1 MAVSLVRAWLEGD
14 WRMLT
19 PRMLAWTQAISWWL
33 AFSVV
38 MTGTLTGVR
47 DLVLSAF
54 ADSLIRASGSPKRQT
69 RWKLKKRGVLV
80 IANLQLSPLLLD
92 DLDLPVLAHSA
103 KVETLELSLPL
114 LAFLL
119 ARNIS
124 LQIRGFHVELTSRK
138 LPSERDCR
146 GLDAQVEA
154 EKRARQR
161 QRLID
166 IDRLLWDDNSPPPS
180 FMQKF
185 QDFLIFTVA
194 SRAAQCVQVSISQV
208 TIRFRP
214 SSLSSLPEHLHR
226 TLALRLDSLSLSNG
240 HPASSDLLLP
250 RAKVVDVRGCKLEL
264 VNESSRPSAPSS
276 GVQAGN
282 DSAPT
287 GKTDSSSRLHR
298 QAPHRPA
305 VTVVKRWSFSV
316 TVEAGWGLWHQGSKN
331 SGVVVSASLDMG
343 ALIMSANELVV
354 QYLSGLAVDL
364 AEFTDYAKYRQTR
377 PRASVL
383 EDPRAWWRH
392 AIGSVARDLRAAA
405 MDVELTGLS
414 QSLQATLR
422 LQYEKQY
429 SDFVAGRC
437 WSVASAQTRLQQLE
451 QQLGTLNCAFVRFRV
466 ALAAESEGLTH
477 SEPAW
482 DQHMTNVRNKLQ
494 DLKYLLSGGSIPE
507 PQAHKPVIEVSSR
520 FTCPKL
526 CVLLTSASDLDWGAE
541 VSLHEVALRFTETGS
556 LHAEVSCRELLVR
569 NFYVPES
576 ELVGNI
582 VHSVS
587 FSQTSAFPSSSASS
601 PSIGPRASSPSPPVP
616 GSSQPSPLHPSL
628 SGPAVPAAAAGAAAS
643 CSLSSGS
650 TPFLAVCFVQRYGSR
665 PRPCQLPTCLV
676 GRWHLTCPS
685 ELKKPSSG
693 RFFQFLRAVRSD
705 KYIKASQQSPKAAL
719 TPGEMQQ
726 QQHVRDPVEGV
737 EQRKQPTHPST
748 EGSRGSKGE
757 YGETKWNGER
767 ELGVL
772 ELGWGEDE
780 LQRLHTR
787 VEAHMSPLR
796 VFLDRRWL
804 FQLMQLL
811 SSSPSTQSQPTAA
824 SQGRALSHLASQ
836 AGKGVSSRAQAG
848 AGGGKGLGGEG
859 ARERGGEMAMGDA
872 AGGSGDSEWMPD
884 ITKQQHYL
892 YRRRGDSGSVDSW
905 SNGAATSA
913 AKRPPGTPGG
923 GAGQN
928 CGGFSDGGAAS
939 LNPTLFADLQE
950 YVREFGQHVAR
961 KRVQHVR
968 ENLPEIAAR
977 VGSILFIIPCRDIAV
992 MPRPSSSASAGPQR
1006 SSVPSAGGDGDFQAF
1021 FGMGMDHQAPPSQPQ
1036 QHQHQHHRQQQRPQT
1051 QQQNNAQAWQN
1062 QGTGAQRAR
1071 PAPLTPP
1078 LLVISLSEIVLDT
1091 RPTESSILQ
1100 KQDVTSESAASSSDQ
1115 SPAAKWRKVVAS
1127 MASHR
1132 GWMQRQHVGPLPPN
1146 SLEQV
1151 QVELTLEAYLTR
1163 ASLSNVADLR
1173 ERVDFLKS
1181 VSVSASVCRC
1191 TEPIRETATTLLSVE
1206 LVTSVF
1212 IVQLSPLIAKEV
1224 SRLVHTLNETFAST
1238 GDLSST
1244 SKEPPPPPPVTPGAH
1259 QLGWRFS
1266 LKTPFFLPLLSR
1278 LHPPPLTHITST
1290 CLQGGGFLVEA
1301 CQEMVPH
1308 SKADCPYGVCR
1319 CRQWVPSSDTA
1330 VVLVSTAEDLRGC
1343 PPSTSKS
1350 VPPTAAVAAAAAA
1363 AAASSSAGGSASAVE
1378 GQRHEPVVV
1387 VFRVRLDKI
1396 RVEAEQH
1403 NDKIAMVRELFPPG
1417 KAMMARVFYRWR
1429 LQTVVARGCSDEAIF
1444 AAYESLQRAKA
1455 QVAVQLQEAGTLHQ
1469 VAVKV
1474 ALLPFSCDTNN
1485 LSAVLTFLTHLQA
1498 AISRTTSAPRGPSNS
1513 RARQMLTFGS
1523 SEVERDSW
1531 GEPTP
1536 TALPS
1541 SRPTSSSGRSRV
1553 SFRDAAEDSVESED
1567 ETEEAQGGER
1577 WSGKQVGDGM
1587 ADGSEFGPRVRRT
1600 GGGKRLSIGELPVD
1614 GSEAGTDVDEDNERQ
1629 GNRVSL
1635 DDSPLDILGPCSEWH
1650 PNGAPWEG
1658 MSERRTRGRS
1668 RDGGEKDGRGEG
1680 CRVYS
1685 TSGWRERRRGWQG
1698 SSGEGEAA
1706 GSDATSEVWKLQAEL
1721 GCGMVI
1727 MSIGGVSF
1735 GSVIMQRV
1743 KVDLT
1748 SQPDA
1753 VDVDLTVGDLDV
1765 VDMLANSKHYA
1776 HIFEPNGDLP
1786 SLNLVVRQNMVQ
1798 RGPNLP
1804 AKPQVCVFVESQQ
1817 TRMTA
1822 IFRFFNDFALFVER
1836 MAPIFSTPQASGPSK
1851 KDGVSAK
1858 GQDGKREGFKQGKG
1872 EGKTAGDSE
1881 GGDAPP
1887 LVFLHISDLSLCL
1900 PVSSWSE
1907 ESLDVRV
1914 ETINLIV
1921 PTPASQRLSQHT
1933 LLRLATGIRPR
1944 DPSFWKPLV
1953 DALDRSPPA
1962 SPDSIGIQL
1971 SRFGAYWSP
1980 SKTITP
1986 KVERNIVSEGG
1997 VFISV
2002 QSNPSRVHV
2011 HWPQVE
2017 IRLGPTQ
2024 YNAIM
2029 TLIFQNLAE
2038 GCSFT
2043 DDQVYNPQVG
2053 RPMGG
2058 EAAPPDPCI
2067 SLAGLTPDL
2076 EIQLDFGRAVIHADM
2091 EHPATLVENGF
2102 GDPLLSLRA
2111 HRLTIVYSNYTDFSQ
2126 VTVKAFRLLLVDDRF
2141 LKFSQSELAL
2151 VETNSSRAKPSPTAP
2166 SASTRLSTPPNHP
2179 RPYTTSLG
2187 GESGQGL
2194 GCDLD
2199 RSFLVNV
2206 VMKQEGTTGV
2216 QVVFER
2222 TSIVWPFYTDLSLV
2236 WEFLEV
2242 VAGYFQKPGCALG
2255 PASLQ
2260 PDSWLM
2266 VNILLHDFDLL
2277 LPVPEESLINVC
2289 PPPSSSHPSS
2299 PPANPLLATPSP
2311 ITADPPAFHSA
2322 PSRMPPPSSPSDRF
2336 YDASEALPANRRSGS
2351 VVAGAG
2357 GGAASSGFGRSGSS
2371 DSGKFESARNTFEEP
2386 VWVPELQVW
2395 SDDVDLFL
2403 SELKAHGLKIRGQ
2416 TLRVGHFAG
2425 GDRESKLLVDFIRV
2439 SSVFVHQSQYFA
2451 PHDVLGE
2458 FTAQLLFSQHSPKCV
2473 SRQASLLS
2481 LHITPDLHPSLS
2493 STAPSPSAASAA
2505 FPASVT
2511 GGQSSSSAFK
2521 SGRLPVFFV
2530 FSHLVVLS
2538 SFLRTLS
2545 IRLKRSEGNLLHQNL
2560 DLYGDPLPPAF
2571 VPSKLAVNLQIHE
2584 LFVALIDD
2592 RMGNPTSVL
2601 ELVAKGIIFSA
2612 TSQIL
2617 TDGGPELLSCRL
2629 SLTLLSNF
2637 LNSGFEVLPFQ
2648 LPLLFCSLVFFALSV
2663 LLLPFSAAHAPAHSP
2678 FVPLPPPQIMEP
2690 MTESWKLGADVKST
2704 GNHVTIAVQSH
2715 QLLNVMFTPMQ
2726 LRSLGDAL
2734 NFYSLLS
2741 NSLSVL
2747 PGGSLH
2753 GGSDRD
2759 ETLEASLQEVAVGMV
2774 SYRIVNL
2781 SGHTLYYWTEKDEE
2795 KSKTYSVEEGEEQ
2808 VLEVQPVQ
2816 KVVTL
2821 RDTRKI
2827 LARTICVK
2835 LKGDWLPMN
2844 DIVMDKNPPPRA
2856 PPCTQVG
2863 KYVMDLRL
2871 PGSTVVLPVVFD
2883 VTLKSRTK
2891 IITVHSTMHLRNNID
2906 VPLVFFAL
2914 LPSPKETG
2922 VETAKSSSQVKKFS
2936 LGGSLCAVAGFARAE
2951 KDVVAL
2957 DPEHLLEQQGLLEF
2971 PILNQGTRSPL
2982 VGRGSSGGG
2991 SSSNRL
2997 LSRFGSM
3004 TRRHSDGGGS
3014 LRLSELGSVRRG
3026 SMANGGEDEFDRGSD
3041 VGTSEEDFDSAS
3053 DVRRPFYCCLQ
3064 VISDPLAHSAS
3075 NGLYEEFTLS
3085 FVPPVAIQN
3094 GLPYDLEAFVWD
3106 VEWGTRHIVYVPSGE
3121 SRDLYHVSLDHTLQ
3135 MHIALFVPG
3144 GEYRTRRRYPI
3155 HFPPNP
3161 LLQKQFGSRAFAYDV
3176 RTLSLAVKCRLFPQ
3190 HSPAASPITLSID
3203 NRHNWQ
3209 SRNRSIA
3216 LLAHYWVINLTK
3228 FRLKL
3233 STGSSKNPLDCP
3245 RYQEGQPALLNVR
3258 RGAITAI
3265 SLDGYH
3271 WSKSISIDSVGI
3283 KGSVAVAGPASTML
3297 PQNHQHHSQWHH
3309 EDSSPHAEL
3318 LRQQTA
3324 EEWENV
3330 VQLDAPAG
3338 APSRHTTSSMSPFPA
3353 LRRFEFGVEV
3363 RLAPSLCEGTKLVII
3378 SPRFMVSN
3386 QTGQPM
3392 QIAQIGTTTA
3402 RVLADKMRQPFHW
3415 DDEKLGTYLVARLL
3429 SSDDEEEDD
3438 LADGDEEEE
3447 EGEEG
3452 KEGEEGEK
3460 GEEEDEHS
3468 SSSDEEHSE
3477 GEEEDGIGEGARES
3491 HVAGEVSG
3499 MQRLRRDSEDSHV
3512 SCESTK
3518 GREQVQAGVGSIGSG
3533 GDADGVESSCDK
3545 VMGLPKGKENAASGR
3560 LQGSGSDRQQQQAHS
3575 GAIGSSRQQ
3584 VESSSSQKGD
3594 GSHEKREDGSKGG
3607 SKGGTGSRKKSAGK
3621 GRGSKGREM
3630 EVDWEWSGAF
3640 DIDKP
3645 GESAVRI
3652 RHRRKKGKYAILS
3665 IDVSLNG
3672 ASALVTFDVCSSK
3685 HKPPPYRIENHSAF
3699 MSIKYGQLTTPTRQR
3714 LPPNRSTNY
3723 AWDQPRMAQL
3733 LQVEIE
3739 GFGVT
3744 REYDLDGIRELPTI
3758 ILSEDDFTGNASL
3771 RDRMFVMVGTQA
3783 RAVAALYVNVYAD
3796 GATRVLSF
3804 SDTKHT
3810 SKVSEEDERTTLQ
3823 EKLQVTSERIDFAR
3837 KVLQRTRALA
3847 GDSPLDA
3854 SEAKPSYLESPE
3866 YSAAMASFTPN
3877 QHRSTPSVSSA
3888 SSSGRSVMPLGRSS
3902 SATPAAAST
3911 STNPPRSIVTAAG
3924 AGSSKEQVFSS
3935 ADSEG
3940 SSPRTPPETLR
3951 VFTGSSHDPSHA
3963 SEAVGDPDPVTTPS
3977 RSPLQRSFALSST
3990 AAAATAKE
3998 ARASGLANCR
4008 TVSDSFDASV
4018 EHVKSQPGKAGLR
4031 RSRSQ
4036 EAAVLQVTKAGAGGS
4051 ASSGADSGGAAKL
4064 KGQEALDY
4072 LYLPASAAAVPDY
4085 PMRLVEAT
4093 AYGVQ
4098 AGAQVVKAGMEVVE
4112 GVGEVAEE
4120 RLKGNVGPRFG
4131 AVKSS
4136 ATEVLV
4142 GKIVGGARH
4151 VELAAAE
4158 AKGML
4163 KSAAK
4168 VLSKEKTDGP
4178 AAAEAEEGRV
4188 KQRLAFMS
4196 LGKGKEQAHLPE
4208 SKQDENDGEDMKGVY
4223 GGGGEDRRPERLVQ
4237 WASGEENHKGLE
4249 TDEVTEKAGSLS
4261 RVREES
4267 EEEMNEGGDE
4277 GVDQGSCSDAGRG
4290 RSAVMDADVTDSDA
4304 GRGGGDEARRA
4315 EKEESLRIVYAGV
4328 EGQASGAQR
4337 EEGQGADAAEEQ
4349 GQGEEAGC
4357 RSGETEGVGGG
4368 GGEGGGG
4375 GRSERVEAPVPA
4387 SLLGS
4392 SLAAARFV
4400 LGLKRGRA
4408 RRTAGASVGER
4419 RSEVTQTGAAAR
4431 AAPGSTAGA
4440 ATDSSRSTGSRLK
4453 SSSSFKVSLRAAAA
4467 RIIKPAAP
4475 KPNRPKFSE
4484 VVAGAVAGSA
4494 AMVVGAPVPET
4505 SDAPVPVSTA
4515 APGDPM
4521 LIATV
4526 AATKTEP
4533 TVHLDSLSSF
4543 PPLNHNRIEATRPP
4557 AASIADPNT
4566 RSAAAASLSPSS
4578 RSLGE
4583 SSIGGKSSDKLSA
4596 NIASDAVKVSTVA
4609 AAAAAAAAPGDSVL
4623 LETAV
4628 PKSEPAIHLDSLSSF
4643 PPLNRDRDR
4652 ATPLSTP
4659 TADPNARSAAAA
4671 AASLSPSSR
4680 SLGESSSGGKNNDRL
4695 SANHSS
4701 SELQLPVSVPP
4712 SESAELEHHRS
4723 RSTEV
4728 APAVADLA
4736 TGEAAGEAA
4745 ASETPGTPA
4754 VHIADD
4760 DPPSNNFQ
4768 PSPELGA
4775 RPTRGRVTWKGVV
4788 GQVGVGATAAVVN
4801 TGKRV
4806 TGAASVLHSAAA
4818 AFLDGT
4824 SEKVQEKFHEAQ
4836 EAFEEAEERVEER
4849 LADEGFKAQVGAMKT
4864 VRSMESFFGRQAD
4877 KLMEATRVPDMV
4889 KSATA
4894 AELRA
4899 HWPHDSFR
4907 LPSSRSEGGEM
4918 DREGE
4923 GNELMPVPT
4932 FEELQS
4938 MAGAV
4943 AAAELEFIGRNRQTG
4958 LVKSASV
4965 AAGQMAAVA
4974 RRGQDVVVKAGTMVK
4989 GAVGSALAA
4998 GSEVAVAE
5006 GKALKAGAVV
5016 ALNVM
5021 GGRLGEIKEH
5031 ADQELQVSLADW
5043 RRRMQE
5049 AGIGVEEEED
5059 ISELRQERIHLGN
5072 EEYDA
5077 GAIVGGDV
5085 TIHVIKAMDLGLRPE
5100 KTHPYTVVQ
5109 VEGRRLRS
5117 SVCKGTVC
5125 PQWDELLVFKG
5136 VSTTSSMAVSIFS
5149 SETIGSHKF
5158 LGQVVLPLV
5167 DGRALNREPGWH
5179 KLSRRT
5185 AHETVTGRVFLSTSW
5200 DATELELMAL
5210 QLRAKEAELD
5220 ALEERLAQERE
5231 ARPREA
5237 VMAAETLANPHP
5249 LQPHM
5254 PSSGLRT
5261 PTGGPMLRRM
5271 FTLRGPGVMGAAASS
5286 VSPAVVQQLAAKGQ
5300 LKVKV
5305 VEARHLAVPAEW
5317 LRSVHRMRAFAA
5329 LSVVSPSGTST
5340 LPVKTRVI
5348 NGTFF
5353 PKWNETFSI
5362 NDVALTSSLRVQVFD
5377 KPKLGSPNLLGEA
5390 TVDVTT
5396 FKDGLP
5402 QYMLRTLKRSAG
5414 KEGEQEAV
5422 GGSIRLRVHW
5432 MVDHGKKAEEKTGVN
5447 FMVNLHGMTVS
5458 VVDRLPREIMLV
5470 LLEDICCSWEE
5481 SVKEVAGK
5489 VEVGKLQVDN
5499 QLLTARN
5506 PVVLSRTQAFPAEA
5520 LFMEQ
5525 GKELANQA
5533 SLASM
5538 LSTDPKEKEKAFVSV
5553 EFTRL
5558 LQHPSIVYYRRF
5570 LFQLQEFDLVLEEDF
5585 VDTAVAYLQQ
5595 LPMEDLWQDKEKRG
5609 GEEEEK
5615 KQGDEDLV
5623 EDMTGAPIT
5632 KTYLARDATMVSPM
5646 SRRNLV
5652 KSEPL
5657 EPLVNSSSWVAGN
5670 QGLRWY
5676 FERFQ
5681 VQSMRINVTLVM
5693 NPIKSDAPPPSG
5705 SSSEWHLRTTASTA
5719 GFPLISLTRAPLRL
5733 NSLVLDNAFQN
5744 QSTLQTYVLRHYG
5757 VQLLQGL
5764 HKILGSVELLGAPLS
5779 LVDNLATGVMD
5790 FFVEPASATTPEEF
5804 LSGAMKGTVSLMKHS
5819 SYGVLHSIS
5828 SLAGGIG
5835 TGFAKLTFDDSFIQR
5850 FSQRPEGTSQQVLR
5864 GAQDLGL
5871 GFVGAVTGLVLQ
5883 PLEGARREGAVGA
5896 VKGVGKG
5903 VVGLVTKPLSGLL
5916 GFASTLTESAGTG
5929 IRAIGGDVSRRTVPR
5944 IRLPSTFGRNDAIA
5958 LEPEDSVELK
5968 LVLAILDFGR
5978 YRDEHLLDHLQTSG
5992 RKAVLFTIARLIF
6005 YDCQRN
6011 VFYWQIPLKDIT
6023 SVMGMEGRLE
6033 SIILYDADVVIAG
6046 KKLPL
6051 RIPAR
6056 KVIKTTTRELHM
6068 ALLVKLN
6075 RHLARICA
6083 ELPSSSSPSTPR
6095 HASREPVAAGAADSG
6110 SIAPSRGPSA
6120 SSSPAPSP
6128 SPSLPSPLRLAQS
6141 PGSVSAAS
6149 AGGGKAAGRSGAAAG
6164 AGVGRSSSG
6173 GGASDRMAGRAF
6185 ASAQNEQEEEEDGGE
6200 KAEKDEE
6207 GVSGSARVMGVTGGV
6222 AAATGATRWR
6232 KHANGRGAAGAAADK
6247 GKSPVDQPH
6256 SGSAP
6261 VRARKSSFRRGKA
6274 GGGEGGYKLGKH
6286 CVIPEDAD
6294 VDLAQLDQEDSDEDD
6309 YREDA
6314 NGVVARVVQLDREE
6328 RQEVRRNLDAI
6339 LTTCQVASASAGG
6352 RSDPASALVSVKFLA
6367 LAAYSR
6373 VQSHRAHQATLGAR
6387 ALQGVQRG
6395 DSQWEEDVSALLRTM
6410 VALSEG
6416 ADDPRAT
6423 IPSVATVSGENG
6435 SLKST
6440 SQAGAH
6446 TAAQEAS
6453 DDDVLIELKDVYK
6466 SFGSKHILRGASLKI
6481 RRGEAVGVI
6490 GPSGTGKST
6499 ILKIMAGLLAPDKGE
6514 VWICGKKREG
6524 LISDQENV
6532 GLRIGLVFQSAA
6544 LFDSLT
6550 VRENVGFLLYEH
6562 SRLSEEEIRL
6572 RVKDSLKAVGLKN
6585 VEERFPSE
6593 LSGGMKKRVALAR
6606 AIVSDSDAP
6615 QLEEEVVMY
6624 DEPTAGLDPIASTV
6638 VEDLIRSLHV
6648 GSSVPVPVTAEIAA
6662 GLESDFETES
6672 EDSEDEGVGGG
6683 RGVGG
6688 GAGGSSRDGSGVGS
6702 VGGSKARRMASV
6714 SSYIVVTHQHS
6725 TIRRAVDRLL
6735 FLYGGEVVWEGPTEE
6750 FDTTD
6755 NPIVR
6760 QFAVGSLDGPIRY

>member
-1 MAVSLVRAWLEGD
+1 
-14 WRMLT
+14 
-19 PRMLAWTQAISWWL
+19 
-33 AFSVV
+33 
-38 MTGTLTGVR
+38 
-47 DLVLSAF
+47 
-54 ADSLIRASGSPKRQT
+54 
-69 RWKLKKRGVLV
+69 
-80 IANLQLSPLLLD
+80 
-92 DLDLPVLAHSA
+92 
-103 KVETLELSLPL
+103 
-114 LAFLL
+114 
-119 ARNIS
+119 
-124 LQIRGFHVELTSRK
+124 GFHVELTSRK

-264 VNESSRPSAPSS
+264 VNESSRPSAPSMGFMAPGKQEQWS
-276 GVQAGN
+276 GGFCLAG
-282 DSAPT
+282 
-287 GKTDSSSRLHR
+287 H
-298 QAPHRPA
+298 
-305 VTVVKRWSFSV
+305 
-316 TVEAGWGLWHQGSKN
+316 
-331 SGVVVSASLDMG
+331 G

-482 DQHMTNVRNKLQ
+482 DQHMTN
-494 DLKYLLSGGSIPE
+494 
-507 PQAHKPVIEVSSR
+507 
-520 FTCPKL
+520 
-526 CVLLTSASDLDWGAE
+526 
-541 VSLHEVALRFTETGS
+541 
-556 LHAEVSCRELLVR
+556 
-569 NFYVPES
+569 
-576 ELVGNI
+576 
-582 VHSVS
+582 
-587 FSQTSAFPSSSASS
+587 
-601 PSIGPRASSPSPPVP
+601 
-616 GSSQPSPLHPSL
+616 
-628 SGPAVPAAAAGAAAS
+628 
-643 CSLSSGS
+643 
-650 TPFLAVCFVQRYGSR
+650 
-665 PRPCQLPTCLV
+665 
-676 GRWHLTCPS
+676 
-685 ELKKPSSG
+685 
-693 RFFQFLRAVRSD
+693 
-705 KYIKASQQSPKAAL
+705 
-719 TPGEMQQ
+719 
-726 QQHVRDPVEGV
+726 
-737 EQRKQPTHPST
+737 
-748 EGSRGSKGE
+748 
-757 YGETKWNGER
+757 
-767 ELGVL
+767 
-772 ELGWGEDE
+772 
-780 LQRLHTR
+780 
-787 VEAHMSPLR
+787 
-796 VFLDRRWL
+796 
-804 FQLMQLL
+804 
-811 SSSPSTQSQPTAA
+811 
-824 SQGRALSHLASQ
+824 
-836 AGKGVSSRAQAG
+836 AG

-892 YRRRGDSGSVDSW
+892 YREGETLE
-905 SNGAATSA
+905 A
-913 AKRPPGTPGG
+913 
-923 GAGQN
+923 
-928 CGGFSDGGAAS
+928 DGGAAS

-950 YVREFGQHVAR
+950 YFH
-961 KRVQHVR
+961 
-968 ENLPEIAAR
+968 
-977 VGSILFIIPCRDIAV
+977 
-992 MPRPSSSASAGPQR
+992 SSEA
-1006 SSVPSAGGDGDFQAF
+1006 
-1021 FGMGMDHQAPPSQPQ
+1021 
-1036 QHQHQHHRQQQRPQT
+1036 
-1051 QQQNNAQAWQN
+1051 
-1062 QGTGAQRAR
+1062 
-1071 PAPLTPP
+1071 
-1078 LLVISLSEIVLDT
+1078 
-1091 RPTESSILQ
+1091 
-1100 KQDVTSESAASSSDQ
+1100 DVTSESAASSSDQ

-1151 QVELTLEAYLTR
+1151 
-1163 ASLSNVADLR
+1163 
-1173 ERVDFLKS
+1173 K
-1181 VSVSASVCRC
+1181 
-1191 TEPIRETATTLLSVE
+1191 LLSVE

-1266 LKTPFFLPLLSR
+1266 LK
-1278 LHPPPLTHITST
+1278 
-1290 CLQGGGFLVEA
+1290 GGGFLVEA

-1330 VVLVSTAEDLRGC
+1330 VVLVSTAKDLRGC

-1350 VPPTAAVAAAAAA
+1350 VPPTAAAAAAAA
-1363 AAASSSAGGSASAVE
+1363 AASSSSAGGSASAVE

-1971 SRFGAYWSP
+1971 SRFGAYWAEALCMHLFFLP
-1980 SKTITP
+1980 SVPPPPPSDPCLLIPVPSLAAFSGMPACPCSQQTITP

-2043 DDQVYNPQVG
+2043 DDQVHNPQVG
-2053 RPMGG
+2053 RPLGG
-2058 EAAPPDPCI
+2058 EAAPPDPCV

-2076 EIQLDFGRAVIHADM
+2076 EIQLDFGRAVIHAEM
-2091 EHPATLVENGF
+2091 EHPATL
-2102 GDPLLSLRA
+2102 
-2111 HRLTIVYSNYTDFSQ
+2111 FSQ

-2141 LKFSQSELAL
+2141 LKFSQSELTL
-2151 VETNSSRAKPSPTAP
+2151 VETSSSRAKPSPTSA
-2166 SASTRLSTPPNHP
+2166 SASTRLSTPPNHT
-2179 RPYTTSLG
+2179 RPYTTLMG

-2289 PPPSSSHPSS
+2289 PPPSSSQHSS
-2299 PPANPLLATPSP
+2299 PPHANPPLATPSP
-2311 ITADPPAFHSA
+2311 ITADSFPAFHS
-2322 PSRMPPPSSPSDRF
+2322 PQSRMPTPSTPSDRF
-2336 YDASEALPANRRSGS
+2336 YEASEALPASRRSGS
-2351 VVAGAG
+2351 VGAG
-2357 GGAASSGFGRSGSS
+2357 GAAPAGSGFDRSGSS
-2371 DSGKFESARNTFEEP
+2371 GSSGSGQFESARNTFEEP
-2386 VWVPELQVW
+2386 VWVPALQVW

-2403 SELKAHGLKIRGQ
+2403 SELNSHGLKIRGQ

-2439 SSVFVHQSQYFA
+2439 SSVFIHQSQYFA

-2458 FTAQLLFSQHSPKCV
+2458 FTAQLLFSQHSPKCIN
-2473 SRQASLLS
+2473 RQASLLS

-2493 STAPSPSAASAA
+2493 SSAPSPSAALSA
-2505 FPASVT
+2505 SST
-2511 GGQSSSSAFK
+2511 GGQSSGSAIK
-2521 SGRLPVFFV
+2521 SGRLPVYFV

-2545 IRLKRSEGNLLHQNL
+2545 IRLKRSQGNLLHQNL

-2571 VPSKLAVNLQIHE
+2571 VPSKLAVNLQIHK
-2584 LFVALIDD
+2584 LFVSLIDD

-2601 ELVAKGIIFSA
+2601 ELVAKGIVFSA

-2637 LNSGFEVLPFQ
+2637 LNSGFE
-2648 LPLLFCSLVFFALSV
+2648 
-2663 LLLPFSAAHAPAHSP
+2663 
-2678 FVPLPPPQIMEP
+2678 IMEP
-2690 MTESWKLGADVKST
+2690 MTEAWQLGADVKST

-2715 QLLNVMFTPMQ
+2715 QLLNVTFTPMQ

-2734 NFYSLLS
+2734 NFYTLLS
-2741 NSLSVL
+2741 NSLLVL

-2753 GGSDRD
+2753 GSDRD
-2759 ETLEASLQEVAVGMV
+2759 ELGSGASSTAHGGSLPPATSARMTRAMSMLRAREYFPKSGTLAERHLLPTTPLHCTVASVTPLPVASASPHLVIPSSARPLTTSPPQPCIPSPPRPIIYLNPPPPLSSIHEQTLEASLQEVAVGMV

-2795 KSKTYSVEEGEEQ
+2795 KSKTYSMEEGEEQ

-2835 LKGDWLPMN
+2835 LKGDWLPIN
-2844 DIVMDKNPPPRA
+2844 DIVMDKVGKYVMDLRLPGSTVVLLVVFDATLKSRTKTA
-2856 PPCTQVG
+2856 AVG

-2891 IITVHSTMHLRNNID
+2891 IITVHSTMHLRNNLD

-2922 VETAKSSSQVKKFS
+2922 GENAKSSSQVKKFS
-2936 LGGSLCAVAGFARAE
+2936 LGPIHPEHEIFMPIFAALGGQLMAQAEVRDDMILGLCAGREGRGSTASRAPAGAGDSKHTSSFYFRLVISQPTNPPTLFPPSPVSSSSSQGFARAE

-2971 PILNQGTRSPL
+2971 PILSHGTRSPI
-2982 VGRGSSGGG
+2982 VGRGSSGG
-2991 SSSNRL
+2991 SSSKL
-2997 LSRFGSM
+2997 LTRFSSM
-3004 TRRHSDGGGS
+3004 TRRHSDSGGS

-3026 SMANGGEDEFDRGSD
+3026 SMANEGEDEFDRSSGVGSL
-3041 VGTSEEDFDSAS
+3041 EEFDSTS

-3176 RTLSLAVKCRLFPQ
+3176 RTLRLAVKCRLFPQ

-3209 SRNRSIA
+3209 SRNRSIS

-3233 STGSSKNPLDCP
+3233 STGSSQNPLDCP

-3265 SLDGYH
+3265 SLDGFH

-3283 KGSVAVAGPASTML
+3283 KGSVAVAGPASTAS
-3297 PQNHQHHSQWHH
+3297 QHHQHHSHPDH
-3309 EDSSPHAEL
+3309 DLMRP
-3318 LRQQTA
+3318 QTT

-3330 VQLDAPAG
+3330 VQLEAPAG
-3338 APSRHTTSSMSPFPA
+3338 APSRRTTAMSPFPT

-3392 QIAQIGTTTA
+3392 QIAQIGTSTA
-3402 RVLADKMRQPFHW
+3402 RVLADKVRQPFHW

-3429 SSDDEEEDD
+3429 SSEQEEDD
-3438 LADGDEEEE
+3438 VDDGAEEGPE
-3447 EGEEG
+3447 EGEE
-3452 KEGEEGEK
+3452 
-3460 GEEEDEHS
+3460 EDGVS
-3468 SSSDEEHSE
+3468 FSSDGEHSE
-3477 GEEEDGIGEGARES
+3477 GEEEGERGEG
-3491 HVAGEVSG
+3491 VGEKHAVDEVRG
-3499 MQRLRRDSEDSHV
+3499 MQRLRRDSEDSVV
-3512 SCESTK
+3512 SCESME
-3518 GREQVQAGVGSIGSG
+3518 GREQVQAGASSIRSG
-3533 GDADGVESSCDK
+3533 GSDDK
-3545 VMGLPKGKENAASGR
+3545 KMGLLKGQEGTGASVR
-3560 LQGSGSDRQQQQAHS
+3560 LQDSGSDGQQQQQPHS
-3575 GAIGSSRQQ
+3575 GDRGSRSKQVENDSSR
-3584 VESSSSQKGD
+3584 KGD
-3594 GSHEKREDGSKGG
+3594 GSSGKGEGSSRRLGG
-3607 SKGGTGSRKKSAGK
+3607 SSKSSEKSVSRTENGAGSEGGRTSQKKSAGK
-3621 GRGSKGREM
+3621 GRRSKGGEM
-3630 EVDWEWSGAF
+3630 DVDWDWSGAF

-3652 RHRRKKGKYAILS
+3652 RHRRKRGKYAILS

-3672 ASALVTFDVCSSK
+3672 ASALVTFGICGSK
-3685 HKPPPYRIENHSAF
+3685 HKPPPYRIENRSAF

-3714 LPPNRSTNY
+3714 LPPNHSTNY

-3771 RDRMFVMVGTQA
+3771 RDRMFVMVGTHA

-3823 EKLQVTSERIDFAR
+3823 EKLQVTSERIAFAR
-3837 KVLQRTRALA
+3837 KVLQRARALA
-3847 GDSPLDA
+3847 GDTPLDA
-3854 SEAKPSYLESPE
+3854 LEAKASYMETPE

-3877 QHRSTPSVSSA
+3877 HHPSVPSIGSSTSSARST
-3888 SSSGRSVMPLGRSS
+3888 RRFRRSS
-3902 SATPAAAST
+3902 SDTPLAST
-3911 STNPPRSIVTAAG
+3911 RSNPSASVVTATS
-3924 AGSSKEQVFSS
+3924 AGSVKERLFSR

-3940 SSPRTPPETLR
+3940 SSPRTPPKTFR
-3951 VFTGSSHDPSHA
+3951 VFTGSSSVHSPASHA
-3963 SEAVGDPDPVTTPS
+3963 AGDPNPVTTPP
-3977 RSPLQRSFALSST
+3977 RSPPLLRSSALPSS
-3990 AAAATAKE
+3990 AAIATAKE
-3998 ARASGLANCR
+3998 ARASGCGNDRA
-4008 TVSDSFDASV
+4008 VSDCFDGYADQ
-4018 EHVKSQPGKAGLR
+4018 VKSQPGKAEHH
-4031 RSRSQ
+4031 RSISHGTG
-4036 EAAVLQVTKAGAGGS
+4036 VLQAGKGGLS
-4051 ASSGADSGGAAKL
+4051 AKL
-4064 KGQEALDY
+4064 KGERKAEKGKGVAEDDSEGEPSKVVESGDKGERRGEETHAGTSSHSQTGTRGFGPSRPELAKPGAGRNADAGEYAGRAARLEGQGALDY
-4072 LYLPASAAAVPDY
+4072 LHLPASAAAVPEY
-4085 PMRLVEAT
+4085 PMRLVEVT

-4098 AGAQVVKAGMEVVE
+4098 AGAQTVKKGMEVVE

-4120 RLKGNVGPRFG
+4120 TLKGNGPYVG
-4131 AVKSS
+4131 AVKVLD
-4136 ATEVLV
+4136 AEVPA
-4142 GKIVGGARH
+4142 GKIVEAVRH
-4151 VELAAAE
+4151 VESAAAE
-4158 AKGML
+4158 VKGML

-4168 VLSKEKTDGP
+4168 ALSKEKLDGAEAVAVEEGAHQGEVAKMADT
-4178 AAAEAEEGRV
+4178 AAAADAAARSDVSTAAGKSPGVSGSAATAGGLADSGGGPWQRV

-4196 LGKGKEQAHLPE
+4196 QGKEKRKAQPPE
-4208 SKQDENDGEDMKGVY
+4208 LKQEVSNGEDMKGGY
-4223 GGGGEDRRPERLVQ
+4223 DGREDRSERLVQ
-4237 WASGEENHKGLE
+4237 GTSGEEIHRVLDTNE
-4249 TDEVTEKAGSLS
+4249 AFEKARVLS
-4261 RVREES
+4261 RVREGS
-4267 EEEMNEGGDE
+4267 EEGSEGEEEEGELCSRRDAENEQ
-4277 GVDQGSCSDAGRG
+4277 GVGMGAGATGSDAGRSSG
-4290 RSAVMDADVTDSDA
+4290 DRA
-4304 GRGGGDEARRA
+4304 RGA
-4315 EKEESLRIVYAGV
+4315 EKESSGV
-4328 EGQASGAQR
+4328 VDVE
-4337 EEGQGADAAEEQ
+4337 
-4349 GQGEEAGC
+4349 
-4357 RSGETEGVGGG
+4357 G
-4368 GGEGGGG
+4368 GGE
-4375 GRSERVEAPVPA
+4375 
-4387 SLLGS
+4387 
-4392 SLAAARFV
+4392 
-4400 LGLKRGRA
+4400 
-4408 RRTAGASVGER
+4408 TA
-4419 RSEVTQTGAAAR
+4419 TGAAA
-4431 AAPGSTAGA
+4431 AAPSGLTAGA
-4440 ATDSSRSTGSRLK
+4440 ATGNSRQTQSGLK
-4453 SSSSFKVSLRAAAA
+4453 SSSSIKVSFKSAAA
-4467 RIIKPAAP
+4467 RIMKSAAA

-4484 VVAGAVAGSA
+4484 VVSGVMAGSGFTADAVAALVPTPGTA
-4494 AMVVGAPVPET
+4494 VADDPLLPET
-4505 SDAPVPVSTA
+4505 
-4515 APGDPM
+4515 
-4521 LIATV
+4521 TV
-4526 AATKTEP
+4526 AAK
-4533 TVHLDSLSSF
+4533 L
-4543 PPLNHNRIEATRPP
+4543 
-4557 AASIADPNT
+4557 
-4566 RSAAAASLSPSS
+4566 
-4578 RSLGE
+4578 
-4583 SSIGGKSSDKLSA
+4583 KS
-4596 NIASDAVKVSTVA
+4596 T
-4609 AAAAAAAAPGDSVL
+4609 
-4623 LETAV
+4623 
-4628 PKSEPAIHLDSLSSF
+4628 IHLESLSSF
-4643 PPLNRDRDR
+4643 PPLNRNRTQ
-4652 ATPLSTP
+4652 ATPL
-4659 TADPNARSAAAA
+4659 TALIPDPNTHSAAAA

-4680 SLGESSSGGKNNDRL
+4680 SLDASSSE
-4695 SANHSS
+4695 HSG
-4701 SELQLPVSVPP
+4701 SELQLHENVPP
-4712 SESAELEHHRS
+4712 FEPAQSAAEAEHHS
-4723 RSTEV
+4723 SQPFPE
-4728 APAVADLA
+4728 
-4736 TGEAAGEAA
+4736 
-4745 ASETPGTPA
+4745 PG
-4754 VHIADD
+4754 V
-4760 DPPSNNFQ
+4760 
-4768 PSPELGA
+4768 
-4775 RPTRGRVTWKGVV
+4775 RPTRGRVSWKGVV
-4788 GQVGVGATAAVVN
+4788 DKVSVGTTAAVVN

-4806 TGAASVLHSAAA
+4806 TGAASALHSAAT

-4836 EAFEEAEERVEER
+4836 EAFEEAEERAGEWG
-4849 LADEGFKAQVGAMKT
+4849 ADEGFKVQVGAMRT

-4877 KLMEATRVPDMV
+4877 KLVTASRVPDMV
-4889 KSATA
+4889 KYATT

-4899 HWPHDSFR
+4899 RWPHDSFR
-4907 LPSSRSEGGEM
+4907 LPTSRSEGGESVG
-4918 DREGE
+4918 DGVDS
-4923 GNELMPVPT
+4923 ELMPVPM
-4932 FEELQS
+4932 FDELQN
-4938 MAGAV
+4938 MAGAA
-4943 AAAELEFIGRNRQTG
+4943 AAAEREFIGKNRPSG

-4974 RRGQDVVVKAGTMVK
+4974 RLGQDVVVKAGSVVK

-4998 GSEVAVAE
+4998 GSETAVAE
-5006 GKALKAGAVV
+5006 GKALRAGAAV

-5021 GGRLGEIKEH
+5021 GGRLGDIKEH
-5031 ADQELQVSLADW
+5031 AEQDLQVSLADW

-5049 AGIGVEEEED
+5049 AGLGAEEEED

-5100 KTHPYTVVQ
+5100 KTHPYAVVQ

-5136 VSTTSSMAVSIFS
+5136 VSTASSMAVSIFS

-5158 LGQVVLPLV
+5158 LGQVSCGVELLPLLALVVLPLV

-5237 VMAAETLANPHP
+5237 VMAAEALANPHA
-5249 LQPHM
+5249 LLPHT
-5254 PSSGLRT
+5254 PSAALRT
-5261 PTGGPMLRRM
+5261 PTGGGPMLRRM
-5271 FTLRGPGVMGAAASS
+5271 FTLRGHGPGMGVGASS
-5286 VSPAVVQQLAAKGQ
+5286 VSPGAVQQHAAKGQ

-5317 LRSVHRMRAFAA
+5317 LRSVHRMHAFAA
-5329 LSVVSPSGTST
+5329 LSVVSPAGTST
-5340 LPVKTRVI
+5340 LPVKTRI
-5348 NGTFF
+5348 IKGSFF
-5353 PKWNETFSI
+5353 PKWNETFNI

-5396 FKDGLP
+5396 FK
-5402 QYMLRTLKRSAG
+5402 
-5414 KEGEQEAV
+5414 EQEAV

-5447 FMVNLHGMTVS
+5447 FMLNLHGMTVS

-5481 SVKEVAGK
+5481 SVSCTGTGGDGGVLLSIISCALHAHFAFFFLSPYLSSSSPGEQVKEVAGKAEVKEVAGKMEVGKLQVKEVAGK

-5520 LFMEQ
+5520 LFLEQ

-5533 SLASM
+5533 SLAGM

-5595 LPMEDLWQDKEKRG
+5595 LPMEDLWQDKDKRG
-5609 GEEEEK
+5609 GEEEEEK
-5615 KQGDEDLV
+5615 KGDEDLV
-5623 EDMTGAPIT
+5623 EDMAGAPIT
-5632 KTYLARDATMVSPM
+5632 RTYLTRDTTVVSPM
-5646 SRRNLV
+5646 SRRHLV

-5705 SSSEWHLRTTASTA
+5705 SSSEWHLRTTASSA

-5804 LSGAMKGTVSLMKHS
+5804 LSGAVKGTVSLMKHS

-5835 TGFAKLTFDDSFIQR
+5835 SGFAKLTFDDSYIQR

-5864 GAQDLGL
+5864 GAQDVGL

-5992 RKAVLFTIARLIF
+5992 RKAVLFTVARLIF

-6033 SIILYDADVVIAG
+6033 SIILYDADVVIAS

-6051 RIPAR
+6051 RVPAR

-6075 RHLARICA
+6075 RHLARIRT

-6110 SIAPSRGPSA
+6110 SLSPSRGPSA

-6128 SPSLPSPLRLAQS
+6128 STSLPSPLRLAQS
-6141 PGSVSAAS
+6141 PGNVSELS
-6149 AGGGKAAGRSGAAAG
+6149 AGGGKAAGRPGKAAD
-6164 AGVGRSSSG
+6164 AGVDNGASSG
-6173 GGASDRMAGRAF
+6173 GGETSGGRAGRAHNRKQSSLSK
-6185 ASAQNEQEEEEDGGE
+6185 ALTLQREKQEEDE
-6200 KAEKDEE
+6200 KAEKEEE
-6207 GVSGSARVMGVTGGV
+6207 GASEAAYVLSVSGGAT
-6222 AAATGATRWR
+6222 AATAATRW
-6232 KHANGRGAAGAAADK
+6232 KKQANTRDGAGGAADK
-6247 GKSPVDQPH
+6247 GKSPAELTH
-6256 SGSAP
+6256 SRSAP
-6261 VRARKSSFRRGKA
+6261 ARARKSSFRRGK
-6274 GGGEGGYKLGKH
+6274 GGGGGRGYDMGKH
-6286 CVIPEDAD
+6286 AVIHED
-6294 VDLAQLDQEDSDEDD
+6294 VDVDAAHVDQDDSDEDD
-6309 YREDA
+6309 YSEDA
-6314 NGVVARVVQLDREE
+6314 NGVVARVAQLDREE
-6328 RQEVRRNLDAI
+6328 RQE
-6339 LTTCQVASASAGG
+6339 
-6352 RSDPASALVSVKFLA
+6352 
-6367 LAAYSR
+6367 
-6373 VQSHRAHQATLGAR
+6373 
-6387 ALQGVQRG
+6387 
-6395 DSQWEEDVSALLRTM
+6395 
-6410 VALSEG
+6410 
-6416 ADDPRAT
+6416 
-6423 IPSVATVSGENG
+6423 
-6435 SLKST
+6435 ST
-6440 SQAGAH
+6440 SQASAH
-6446 TAAQEAS
+6446 RAAQEAS

-6532 GLRIGLVFQSAA
+6532 GLRIGLSARTHLFAPLSLVNLHQVFQSAA

-6672 EDSEDEGVGGG
+6672 EDSEDEGVGER

-6688 GAGGSSRDGSGVGS
+6688 GAGGSSRDGSGIGS
-6702 VGGSKARRMASV
+6702 GGGSKARRMASV

-6760 QFAVGSLDGPIRY
+6760 QVRSMQLVMPVR

>member
-1 MAVSLVRAWLEGD
+1 MLQLILPDHGKGRYRIVILWSVVESSNRDAAYIRFRFQYQNVGSRRSWFLSLGSNKELIRRFDAQPGTLAIGIDDSRTTRLLLNHITRRKLVPDRYFRHGDSRASQVANMIYLKAAWKSVTDPFAIQWLLLVLIFHTDNLLPWDRIISYLLDLPITTVSAANGHLGNMAVSLFRAWLEGD

-38 MTGTLTGVR
+38 MTSTLTGVR
-47 DLVLSAF
+47 DVILSVF
-54 ADSLIRASGSPKRQT
+54 ADSLIRATGSPKRQT

-80 IANLQLSPLLLD
+80 IANLQLSPVLLD
-92 DLDLPVLAHSA
+92 DLDLPVSAHSA

-114 LAFLL
+114 LAFVL

-138 LPSERDCR
+138 FPSERDCH

-161 QRLID
+161 QRLTD
-166 IDRLLWDDNSPPPS
+166 IDRLLWDDNTPPPS

-185 QDFLIFTVA
+185 QDFLIFAVA

-214 SSLSSLPEHLHR
+214 SSLSSLPDHLHR
-226 TLALRLDSLSLSNG
+226 TLSLRLDSLSLSNG
-240 HPASSDLLLP
+240 PPASTDLLLP

-264 VNESSRPSAPSS
+264 VNEPSRPSAPSS

-282 DSAPT
+282 GSAPA
-287 GKTDSSSRLHR
+287 GKTDSYSRLPR
-298 QAPHRPA
+298 QAPPRAA

-343 ALIMSANELVV
+343 ALIMSANEVV
-354 QYLSGLAVDL
+354 VEYLYGLAVDL
-364 AEFTDYAKYRQTR
+364 TEFTDYAKYRQTR

-392 AIGSVARDLRAAA
+392 AIGNVARDLRAAA

-414 QSLQATLR
+414 QSRQATLR
-422 LQYEKQY
+422 MQYEKQY

-437 WSVASAQTRLQQLE
+437 WSMTAAQTRLQQLE
-451 QQLGTLNCAFVRFRV
+451 QQLGTFNCALVRFRV
-466 ALAAESEGLTH
+466 ALTAESEGLSH
-477 SEPAW
+477 NEPAW
-482 DQHMTNVRNKLQ
+482 DQHMADVRSKLQ
-494 DLKYLLSGGSIPE
+494 DLNYLLSGGSVPE
-507 PQAHKPVIEVSSR
+507 PQAQKPVIEVSSR

-526 CVLLTSASDLDWGAE
+526 CVLLTSASNLDWGAE
-541 VSLHEVALRFTETGS
+541 VSLHEVALRFTEGGS

-587 FSQTSAFPSSSASS
+587 SCQSSTFPSSAASS
-601 PSIGPRASSPSPPVP
+601 PSIGPRASPLSASVP

-628 SGPAVPAAAAGAAAS
+628 GSPAVPAAAAAAPPS
-643 CSLSSGS
+643 SSLSSGS
-650 TPFLAVCFVQRYGSR
+650 TPFLAVCFVQRYGSQ

-676 GRWHLTCPS
+676 GRWHLSCPS

-693 RFFQFLRAVRSD
+693 RFLQFLQSIRSD
-705 KYIKASQQSPKAAL
+705 KYTKAPQQSQKAVP
-719 TPGEMQQ
+719 TQGERQQ
-726 QQHVRDPVEGV
+726 QQDLNDPTEGS
-737 EQRKQPTHPST
+737 EERGQTTHQRT
-748 EGSRGSKGE
+748 EGSRGSTGAHGE
-757 YGETKWNGER
+757 AKWKGER

-811 SSSPSTQSQPTAA
+811 SSSPSTQSQSTVA
-824 SQGRALSHLASQ
+824 SQGRVPGHLASQ
-836 AGKGVSSRAQAG
+836 AGKGVTSRAEVRAG
-848 AGGGKGLGGEG
+848 VGKGLGGEG
-859 ARERGGEMAMGDA
+859 AGRQGGEIAMGDA
-872 AGGSGDSEWMPD
+872 AGGSGDTEWMPD

-892 YRRRGDSGSVDSW
+892 YHRRGDCGSLDVR
-905 SNGAATSA
+905 SNGAPASPA
-913 AKRPPGTPGG
+913 ERRPGTPGG
-923 GAGQN
+923 GAGQIR
-928 CGGFSDGGAAS
+928 GGGISDGGAAP
-939 LNPTLFADLQE
+939 LNPALFADLQD
-950 YVREFGQHVAR
+950 YVKEFGQHVAR

-968 ENLPEIAAR
+968 DNLPEVAAR
-977 VGSILFIIPCRDIAV
+977 VGSILFIIPCRDIDV
-992 MPRPSSSASAGPQR
+992 TPRPSSASGSAATQR
-1006 SSVPSAGGDGDFQAF
+1006 SSVPSAGGDSDFQAF
-1021 FGMGMDHQAPPSQPQ
+1021 FE
-1036 QHQHQHHRQQQRPQT
+1036 RQKI
-1051 QQQNNAQAWQN
+1051 AQAWKT
-1062 QGTGAQRAR
+1062 QGTGMGAQRRR
-1071 PAPLTPP
+1071 PAALTPP
-1078 LLVISLSEIVLDT
+1078 LLVISLSEIILDT
-1091 RPTESSILQ
+1091 RPTESAILQ
-1100 KQDVTSESAASSSDQ
+1100 KQDATSESAPSSSDQ
-1115 SPAAKWRKVVAS
+1115 SLAARWRKVVAS
-1127 MASHR
+1127 MSSHR

-1146 SLEQV
+1146 SLEQIN
-1151 QVELTLEAYLTR
+1151 VELTMEAYLTR
-1163 ASLSNVADLR
+1163 TSLSNVADLR
-1173 ERVDFLKS
+1173 ENPSRQALSCALPSQPHLSFSPVRLQPTLPS
-1181 VSVSASVCRC
+1181 TVQ
-1191 TEPIRETATTLLSVE
+1191 LLSVE

-1224 SRLVHTLNETFAST
+1224 SRLVHTLSETFAST

-1266 LKTPFFLPLLSR
+1266 LK
-1278 LHPPPLTHITST
+1278 
-1290 CLQGGGFLVEA
+1290 GGGFLVEA

-1308 SKADCPYGVCR
+1308 SKADCPYGVCH

-1350 VPPTAAVAAAAAA
+1350 VPPPT
-1363 AAASSSAGGSASAVE
+1363 AAASASAAAGGSAVE
-1378 GQRHEPVVV
+1378 GQPREPVVV

-1403 NDKIAMVRELFPPG
+1403 NDKLSLLLLLRGLSSGRILPPTAMVRELFPPG

-1429 LQTVVARGCSDEAIF
+1429 LQTVVARGYSDVAIF
-1444 AAYESLQRAKA
+1444 AAYEALQRAKA

-1474 ALLPFSCDTNN
+1474 ALLPFCCDTNN

-1498 AISRTTSAPRGPSNS
+1498 AISRTTSAPPGPSNPQ
-1513 RARQMLTFGS
+1513 ALTSGS

-1541 SRPTSSSGRSRV
+1541 VRPNSSSFRSRV
-1553 SFRDAAEDSVESED
+1553 SFRDRVEDDVEMED
-1567 ETEEAQGGER
+1567 EEEEAQGGET
-1577 WSGKQVGDGM
+1577 WPGKHVGDGKG
-1587 ADGSEFGPRVRRT
+1587 DGSEFGPRVRRT
-1600 GGGKRLSIGELPVD
+1600 GGGKRMSIEELAVD
-1614 GSEAGTDVDEDNERQ
+1614 GSEAGTDVDEDNEKQ
-1629 GNRVSL
+1629 GKRVSL
-1635 DDSPLDILGPCSEWH
+1635 DDSPLDILGPRSEWH
-1650 PNGAPWEG
+1650 SNGAPWEG
-1658 MSERRTRGRS
+1658 MSEMRTRGRS

-1685 TSGWRERRRGWQG
+1685 MSGWRERRRGWQG
-1698 SSGEGEAA
+1698 NRGEGES
-1706 GSDATSEVWKLQAEL
+1706 GKSNATSEVWKLQAEL

-1765 VDMLANSKHYA
+1765 VDMLANSKHYS

-1786 SLNLVVRQNMVQ
+1786 SLNLVIRQNMVQ

-1836 MAPIFSTPQASGPSK
+1836 MAPIFSPPQAPGPSK
-1851 KDGVSAK
+1851 EGGGSTK
-1858 GQDGKREGFKQGKG
+1858 GQDAKREGSKQG
-1872 EGKTAGDSE
+1872 EGKAAGDSDGE
-1881 GGDAPP
+1881 DAPP

-1933 LLRLATGIRPR
+1933 LLRLATGIRPH

-1962 SPDSIGIQL
+1962 SPDSVGIQL
-1971 SRFGAYWSP
+1971 SRVGGYWSP

-1986 KVERNIVSEGG
+1986 KVERNIISESG

-2017 IRLGPTQ
+2017 IHLGLTQ

-2043 DDQVYNPQVG
+2043 DDQVYNPMVG

-2076 EIQLDFGRAVIHADM
+2076 EIQLDFGRAVIHAEM

-2126 VTVKAFRLLLVDDRF
+2126 VTVKAFRLLLRDDRF

-2151 VETNSSRAKPSPTAP
+2151 IETNSSRAKPPPT
-2166 SASTRLSTPPNHP
+2166 SASTSTRLSTPPTHTRN
-2179 RPYTTSLG
+2179 YTTPMG

-2206 VMKQEGTTGV
+2206 VMKAEGTTGV

-2255 PASLQ
+2255 PISLQ

-2266 VNILLHDFDLL
+2266 ANILLHDFDLL

-2289 PPPSSSHPSS
+2289 PPPSSSHHSS
-2299 PPANPLLATPSP
+2299 PPHANPPLATPSP
-2311 ITADPPAFHSA
+2311 ITADSSPAFHSA
-2322 PSRMPPPSSPSDRF
+2322 QSRMPPPSTLPDRF
-2336 YDASEALPANRRSGS
+2336 YDASEVLPASRRSGS
-2351 VVAGAG
+2351 VGAG
-2357 GGAASSGFGRSGSS
+2357 GAPAGSGFGRSGSS
-2371 DSGKFESARNTFEEP
+2371 GSGDSGQFESARNTFEEP

-2395 SDDVDLFL
+2395 SDDVYLFL

-2425 GDRESKLLVDFIRV
+2425 GDGESKLLVDFIRV
-2439 SSVFVHQSQYFA
+2439 SSVFIHQSQYFA
-2451 PHDVLGE
+2451 PHDVIGE
-2458 FTAQLLFSQHSPKCV
+2458 FTAQLLFNQHSPKCANK
-2473 SRQASLLS
+2473 QASLLS

-2493 STAPSPSAASAA
+2493 ASPRSSSPAA
-2505 FPASVT
+2505 FPASAT
-2511 GGQSSSSAFK
+2511 GGQSSSSAVK
-2521 SGRLPVFFV
+2521 SGRLPIYFV

-2538 SFLRTLS
+2538 SFLRTLN
-2545 IRLKRSEGNLLHQNL
+2545 IRLKRSQGNLLHQNL

-2571 VPSKLAVNLQIHE
+2571 VPSKLGVNLQIHE

-2601 ELVAKGIIFSA
+2601 ELVAKDIAFNA

-2637 LNSGFEVLPFQ
+2637 LNSGFE
-2648 LPLLFCSLVFFALSV
+2648 
-2663 LLLPFSAAHAPAHSP
+2663 
-2678 FVPLPPPQIMEP
+2678 IMEP
-2690 MTESWKLGADVKST
+2690 MTEAWQLGADMKST

-2734 NFYSLLS
+2734 NFYTLLS
-2741 NSLSVL
+2741 NSLLVL

-2753 GGSDRD
+2753 GSDRD
-2759 ETLEASLQEVAVGMV
+2759 ELGSGASSSTAHGGSVPPATSARMTRAMSMLRAREYFPKSGTLAETLEASLQEVAVGMV
-2774 SYRIVNL
+2774 SYRMVNL

-2835 LKGDWLPMN
+2835 LKGDWLPIN
-2844 DIVMDKNPPPRA
+2844 DIVMDK
-2856 PPCTQVG
+2856 VG

-2891 IITVHSTMHLRNNID
+2891 IITVHSTMHLRNDLD

-2922 VETAKSSSQVKKFS
+2922 GETAKSSSQVKKFS
-2936 LGGSLCAVAGFARAE
+2936 LE

-2971 PILNQGTRSPL
+2971 PILNQGGCSPL
-2982 VGRGSSGGG
+2982 VGSSGGT
-2991 SSSNRL
+2991 SSNRL
-2997 LSRFGSM
+2997 LTRFGSM

-3014 LRLSELGSVRRG
+3014 LRLSELGSVKRG
-3026 SMANGGEDEFDRGSD
+3026 SMANEGEDEFERSSGVGSL
-3041 VGTSEEDFDSAS
+3041 EEFDSAS

-3064 VISDPLAHSAS
+3064 VNSDPLAHSAS

-3094 GLPYDLEAFVWD
+3094 GLPYDLEAYVWD

-3176 RTLSLAVKCRLFPQ
+3176 RTLRLAVKCRLFPQ
-3190 HSPAASPITLSID
+3190 HAPSASPITLSID

-3209 SRNRSIA
+3209 SRNRSIS

-3233 STGSSKNPLDCP
+3233 STGSSQNPLDCP

-3265 SLDGYH
+3265 SLDGFH

-3283 KGSVAVAGPASTML
+3283 KGSVAVAGPASTAS
-3297 PQNHQHHSQWHH
+3297 QHHHH
-3309 EDSSPHAEL
+3309 TSDHAL
-3318 LRQQTA
+3318 MRQQTT

-3330 VQLDAPAG
+3330 VQLEAPAG
-3338 APSRHTTSSMSPFPA
+3338 TPSRRTTAMSPFPA

-3386 QTGQPM
+3386 QTGQAM

-3429 SSDDEEEDD
+3429 SSEQEEDD
-3438 LADGDEEEE
+3438 MDDGTEAGAEE
-3447 EGEEG
+3447 EG
-3452 KEGEEGEK
+3452 GE
-3460 GEEEDEHS
+3460 EEEDEVS
-3468 SSSDEEHSE
+3468 LSSDGEHSE
-3477 GEEEDGIGEGARES
+3477 GEEEGERGEGVEER
-3491 HVAGEVSG
+3491 HAGDEVRG
-3499 MQRLRRDSEDSHV
+3499 MQRLPRDSEDSLV
-3512 SCESTK
+3512 SCESME
-3518 GREQVQAGVGSIGSG
+3518 GREQVQTGASSIGSEGCDDG
-3533 GDADGVESSCDK
+3533 GDSYRDK
-3545 VMGLPKGKENAASGR
+3545 KMGLPKAQE
-3560 LQGSGSDRQQQQAHS
+3560 
-3575 GAIGSSRQQ
+3575 
-3584 VESSSSQKGD
+3584 
-3594 GSHEKREDGSKGG
+3594 
-3607 SKGGTGSRKKSAGK
+3607 GTGASKKTAGK
-3621 GRGSKGREM
+3621 GRRSKGGEM
-3630 EVDWEWSGAF
+3630 DVDWDWSGAF

-3652 RHRRKKGKYAILS
+3652 KHRRKRGKYAILS

-3672 ASALVTFDVCSSK
+3672 ASALVTFGICGSK
-3685 HKPPPYRIENHSAF
+3685 HKPPPYRIENRSAF
-3699 MSIKYGQLTTPTRQR
+3699 MTIKYGQLTTPTRQR

-3837 KVLQRTRALA
+3837 KVLHRARALA
-3847 GDSPLDA
+3847 GDAPLDA
-3854 SEAKPSYLESPE
+3854 LEAQPSYIKTPE

-3877 QHRSTPSVSSA
+3877 HPPSVRSTSSSSSA
-3888 SSSGRSVMPLGRSS
+3888 RSARQLRRSS
-3902 SATPAAAST
+3902 SDTPVAST
-3911 STNPPRSIVTAAG
+3911 SRNPSASVVTATG
-3924 AGSSKEQVFSS
+3924 AGSVKERFFSR

-3940 SSPRTPPETLR
+3940 SSPRTPPETFP
-3951 VFTGSSHDPSHA
+3951 VFTGSSSEPSPA
-3963 SEAVGDPDPVTTPS
+3963 SKAAG
-3977 RSPLQRSFALSST
+3977 ALRI
-3990 AAAATAKE
+3990 A
-3998 ARASGLANCR
+3998 
-4008 TVSDSFDASV
+4008 DAG
-4018 EHVKSQPGKAGLR
+4018 EYAGKAERLR
-4031 RSRSQ
+4031 
-4036 EAAVLQVTKAGAGGS
+4036 
-4051 ASSGADSGGAAKL
+4051 
-4064 KGQEALDY
+4064 GQEALDY
-4072 LYLPASAAAVPDY
+4072 LYLPGSAAAVPEY
-4085 PMRLVEAT
+4085 PMRLVEVT

-4098 AGAQVVKAGMEVVE
+4098 AGMRAVKEGMEVVE
-4112 GVGEVAEE
+4112 GVGGVAEKT
-4120 RLKGNVGPRFG
+4120 LKGNGLYVE
-4131 AVKSS
+4131 AVKVLD
-4136 ATEVLV
+4136 AEVSQ
-4142 GKIVGGARH
+4142 GNIVEMAKH
-4151 VELAAAE
+4151 VESAAADV
-4158 AKGML
+4158 KGMP
-4163 KSAAK
+4163 KSAAQA
-4168 VLSKEKTDGP
+4168 LSKEKSDGAEAVAVKEGARQGEVVKEADT
-4178 AAAEAEEGRV
+4178 AAADAAASLDESTAAGKIQGVSASAASAGELAESDTCAPGAAATASPGASATAAPGSSANAAIVSDDGDAPSTKAGGRPWERV
-4188 KQRLAFMS
+4188 KRRLGFMS
-4196 LGKGKEQAHLPE
+4196 QGKGKRKAQLLEP
-4208 SKQDENDGEDMKGVY
+4208 KQEENDST
-4223 GGGGEDRRPERLVQ
+4223 GGEKGEYDGGEHRRSERLVQ
-4237 WASGEENHKGLE
+4237 EADGELNHEGLE
-4249 TDEVTEKAGSLS
+4249 TDELSEKARILSCVREGSE
-4261 RVREES
+4261 EES
-4267 EEEMNEGGDE
+4267 EGEEEGGE
-4277 GVDQGSCSDAGRG
+4277 QGSSRDAGREQGAGIGAGVTGSDGG
-4290 RSAVMDADVTDSDA
+4290 RISDDGA
-4304 GRGGGDEARRA
+4304 SGP
-4315 EKEESLRIVYAGV
+4315 EKE
-4328 EGQASGAQR
+4328 
-4337 EEGQGADAAEEQ
+4337 
-4349 GQGEEAGC
+4349 
-4357 RSGETEGVGGG
+4357 
-4368 GGEGGGG
+4368 
-4375 GRSERVEAPVPA
+4375 
-4387 SLLGS
+4387 
-4392 SLAAARFV
+4392 
-4400 LGLKRGRA
+4400 
-4408 RRTAGASVGER
+4408 SVR
-4419 RSEVTQTGAAAR
+4419 
-4431 AAPGSTAGA
+4431 
-4440 ATDSSRSTGSRLK
+4440 
-4453 SSSSFKVSLRAAAA
+4453 
-4467 RIIKPAAP
+4467 
-4475 KPNRPKFSE
+4475 
-4484 VVAGAVAGSA
+4484 
-4494 AMVVGAPVPET
+4494 
-4505 SDAPVPVSTA
+4505 
-4515 APGDPM
+4515 
-4521 LIATV
+4521 
-4526 AATKTEP
+4526 
-4533 TVHLDSLSSF
+4533 
-4543 PPLNHNRIEATRPP
+4543 
-4557 AASIADPNT
+4557 
-4566 RSAAAASLSPSS
+4566 
-4578 RSLGE
+4578 
-4583 SSIGGKSSDKLSA
+4583 
-4596 NIASDAVKVSTVA
+4596 
-4609 AAAAAAAAPGDSVL
+4609 
-4623 LETAV
+4623 
-4628 PKSEPAIHLDSLSSF
+4628 
-4643 PPLNRDRDR
+4643 
-4652 ATPLSTP
+4652 
-4659 TADPNARSAAAA
+4659 
-4671 AASLSPSSR
+4671 
-4680 SLGESSSGGKNNDRL
+4680 
-4695 SANHSS
+4695 
-4701 SELQLPVSVPP
+4701 VPP
-4712 SESAELEHHRS
+4712 
-4723 RSTEV
+4723 
-4728 APAVADLA
+4728 
-4736 TGEAAGEAA
+4736 
-4745 ASETPGTPA
+4745 
-4754 VHIADD
+4754 
-4760 DPPSNNFQ
+4760 
-4768 PSPELGA
+4768 PELGA

-4788 GQVGVGATAAVVN
+4788 DKVSVGTTAAVVN

-4806 TGAASVLHSAAA
+4806 TGAASALHSAAS

-4824 SEKVQEKFHEAQ
+4824 SEKVQEKFHEAK
-4836 EAFEEAEERVEER
+4836 EAFEEAEERAGEWR
-4849 LADEGFKAQVGAMKT
+4849 ADEGFKAQVGAMRT

-4877 KLMEATRVPDMV
+4877 KLVKASHVADMV
-4889 KSATA
+4889 KSATT

-4907 LPSSRSEGGEM
+4907 LPSSRSEGGESVG
-4918 DREGE
+4918 EGE
-4923 GNELMPVPT
+4923 GSELMPVPT
-4932 FEELQS
+4932 FDELQN
-4938 MAGAV
+4938 MAGAAAV
-4943 AAAELEFIGRNRQTG
+4943 AEREFIGKNRPSG
-4958 LVKSASV
+4958 LVMSASV

-4974 RRGQDVVVKAGTMVK
+4974 RRGQDVVVKAGSVVK
-4989 GAVGSALAA
+4989 GAVGSALVA
-4998 GSEVAVAE
+4998 GSEAAVAE
-5006 GKALKAGAVV
+5006 GKALVAGTAV

-5021 GGRLGEIKEH
+5021 GGRLGDIKEH
-5031 ADQELQVSLADW
+5031 AEQDVQVSLADW

-5049 AGIGVEEEED
+5049 AGIGAEEEED
-5059 ISELRQERIHLGN
+5059 ISELRQERIHLGD

-5085 TIHVIKAMDLGLRPE
+5085 TVHVIKAMDLGLRPE
-5100 KTHPYTVVQ
+5100 KTHPYAVAQ

-5237 VMAAETLANPHP
+5237 VMAAEALANPLALLP
-5249 LQPHM
+5249 RT
-5254 PSSGLRT
+5254 PSSALRT
-5261 PTGGPMLRRM
+5261 PTGGPCCAACSLSRALGGWVRLPRPCRLLRCSSM
-5271 FTLRGPGVMGAAASS
+5271 PLRASS
-5286 VSPAVVQQLAAKGQ
+5286 STCQTHLSFLFSGRGRVPEGWLHSNAISHLCLHSPSTHRSTHLSLLTSLYSPLSTHLSLLTALYSPLSTHRSLLSHQ
-5300 LKVKV
+5300 VKV

-5317 LRSVHRMRAFAA
+5317 LRSVHRMHAFAA

-5348 NGTFF
+5348 KGSFF
-5353 PKWNETFSI
+5353 PKWNETFTI
-5362 NDVALTSSLRVQVFD
+5362 NDAALTSSLRVQVFD

-5390 TVDVTT
+5390 TVDVAT

-5402 QYMLRTLKRSAG
+5402 QYLLLTLKRSAAR
-5414 KEGEQEAV
+5414 EGEQEAV

-5458 VVDRLPREIMLV
+5458 IVDRLPREIMLV
-5470 LLEDICCSWEE
+5470 LLEEICCSWEE

-5533 SLASM
+5533 ALAGM
-5538 LSTDPKEKEKAFVSV
+5538 LNTDPSASKEKEKAFISV

-5585 VDTAVAYLQQ
+5585 VDTVVAYLQQ
-5595 LPMEDLWQDKEKRG
+5595 LPMDDLWQEKDKRG
-5609 GEEEEK
+5609 GEEEEEK
-5615 KQGDEDLV
+5615 KDDEDMM
-5623 EDMTGAPIT
+5623 EDMAGAPIAR
-5632 KTYLARDATMVSPM
+5632 TYLTRDATMISPS
-5646 SRRNLV
+5646 SRRHLV
-5652 KSEPL
+5652 KSEQL
-5657 EPLVNSSSWVAGN
+5657 EPLVNRSSWVAGN

-5681 VQSMRINVTLVM
+5681 VQPMRINVTLVM

-5705 SSSEWHLRTTASTA
+5705 SSSEWHLRTTASSA
-5719 GFPLISLTRAPLRL
+5719 GFPLIPLTRAPLRL

-5804 LSGAMKGTVSLMKHS
+5804 LSGAVKGTVSLMKHS

-5835 TGFAKLTFDDSFIQR
+5835 TGFAKLTFDDSYIQR

-5929 IRAIGGDVSRRTVPR
+5929 SGRLGGTCHGGLSRGFGCRARLGGMMPSRWSQRT
-5944 IRLPSTFGRNDAIA
+5944 
-5958 LEPEDSVELK
+5958 
-5968 LVLAILDFGR
+5968 
-5978 YRDEHLLDHLQTSG
+5978 TSG
-5992 RKAVLFTIARLIF
+5992 RKALLFTVVRLIF

-6033 SIILYDADVVIAG
+6033 SIILYEADVVIAR

-6051 RIPAR
+6051 RVPAR

-6075 RHLARICA
+6075 RHLARIRA
-6083 ELPSSSSPSTPR
+6083 TLQSSSSPSTPR
-6095 HASREPVAAGAADSG
+6095 HASREPVAAGAAADG
-6110 SIAPSRGPSA
+6110 SVSSSRPPSA
-6120 SSSPAPSP
+6120 GSTPALSP

-6141 PGSVSAAS
+6141 PGNVSELS
-6149 AGGGKAAGRSGAAAG
+6149 AGSGKAAGRPGKATG
-6164 AGVGRSSSG
+6164 AGIDGPSSG
-6173 GGASDRMAGRAF
+6173 GGGGSSGSTGRAHNRKQSSLSK
-6185 ASAQNEQEEEEDGGE
+6185 ALSLQREEQEEDE
-6200 KAEKDEE
+6200 KAEEE
-6207 GVSGSARVMGVTGGV
+6207 KVASEAAHVVSVSGGA
-6222 AAATGATRWR
+6222 AAATAATRW
-6232 KHANGRGAAGAAADK
+6232 KKQANTRDGAGRAADK
-6247 GKSPVDQPH
+6247 GKAPAELTH
-6256 SGSAP
+6256 SRSAP
-6261 VRARKSSFRRGKA
+6261 ARARKSSFRRGKA
-6274 GGGEGGYKLGKH
+6274 AGGGGCYDLGKH
-6286 CVIPEDAD
+6286 AVIHED
-6294 VDLAQLDQEDSDEDD
+6294 VDMDAAHLDQDNSDEDD
-6309 YREDA
+6309 YSEDA
-6314 NGVVARVVQLDREE
+6314 NGVAARVTQLDREE

-6373 VQSHRAHQATLGAR
+6373 EQSHRAHQATLGVTAS
-6387 ALQGVQRG
+6387 QGVGRG
-6395 DSQWEEDVSALLRTM
+6395 DDSQWEEDVSALLRTM
-6410 VALSEG
+6410 VALTEG
-6416 ADDPRAT
+6416 
-6423 IPSVATVSGENG
+6423 GE
-6435 SLKST
+6435 T
-6440 SQAGAH
+6440 
-6446 TAAQEAS
+6446 
-6453 DDDVLIELKDVYK
+6453 
-6466 SFGSKHILRGASLKI
+6466 
-6481 RRGEAVGVI
+6481 
-6490 GPSGTGKST
+6490 
-6499 ILKIMAGLLAPDKGE
+6499 
-6514 VWICGKKREG
+6514 
-6524 LISDQENV
+6524 
-6532 GLRIGLVFQSAA
+6532 
-6544 LFDSLT
+6544 
-6550 VRENVGFLLYEH
+6550 
-6562 SRLSEEEIRL
+6562 
-6572 RVKDSLKAVGLKN
+6572 
-6585 VEERFPSE
+6585 
-6593 LSGGMKKRVALAR
+6593 
-6606 AIVSDSDAP
+6606 
-6615 QLEEEVVMY
+6615 
-6624 DEPTAGLDPIASTV
+6624 
-6638 VEDLIRSLHV
+6638 
-6648 GSSVPVPVTAEIAA
+6648 
-6662 GLESDFETES
+6662 
-6672 EDSEDEGVGGG
+6672 
-6683 RGVGG
+6683 
-6688 GAGGSSRDGSGVGS
+6688 GSSRDQAQILGTLEAICHQAIGRVSG
-6702 VGGSKARRMASV
+6702 
-6714 SSYIVVTHQHS
+6714 H
-6725 TIRRAVDRLL
+6725 
-6735 FLYGGEVVWEGPTEE
+6735 
-6750 FDTTD
+6750 
-6755 NPIVR
+6755 
-6760 QFAVGSLDGPIRY
+6760 

>member
-1 MAVSLVRAWLEGD
+1 
-14 WRMLT
+14 
-19 PRMLAWTQAISWWL
+19 
-33 AFSVV
+33 
-38 MTGTLTGVR
+38 
-47 DLVLSAF
+47 
-54 ADSLIRASGSPKRQT
+54 
-69 RWKLKKRGVLV
+69 
-80 IANLQLSPLLLD
+80 
-92 DLDLPVLAHSA
+92 
-103 KVETLELSLPL
+103 
-114 LAFLL
+114 
-119 ARNIS
+119 
-124 LQIRGFHVELTSRK
+124 
-138 LPSERDCR
+138 
-146 GLDAQVEA
+146 
-154 EKRARQR
+154 
-161 QRLID
+161 
-166 IDRLLWDDNSPPPS
+166 
-180 FMQKF
+180 MQKF

-1403 NDKIAMVRELFPPG
+1403 NDKLSLLLLLRGLSSGRILPPIAMVRELFPPG

-2637 LNSGFEVLPFQ
+2637 LNSGFE
-2648 LPLLFCSLVFFALSV
+2648 
-2663 LLLPFSAAHAPAHSP
+2663 
-2678 FVPLPPPQIMEP
+2678 IMEP

-2759 ETLEASLQEVAVGMV
+2759 EVGSLASSTVHGGSVPRATSARMTRAMSMLRAREYFPKSGTLAETLEASLQEVAVGMV

-2844 DIVMDKNPPPRA
+2844 DIVMDK
-2856 PPCTQVG
+2856 VG

-2936 LGGSLCAVAGFARAE
+2936 LGPIHPEHDIFMPIFAALGGQLMAQAQGFARAE

-4178 AAAEAEEGRV
+4178 AAAEAEEGVSQGEVATEADTPEAADATRV

-4315 EKEESLRIVYAGV
+4315 EKEESL
-4328 EGQASGAQR
+4328 
-4337 EEGQGADAAEEQ
+4337 
-4349 GQGEEAGC
+4349 
-4357 RSGETEGVGGG
+4357 
-4368 GGEGGGG
+4368 
-4375 GRSERVEAPVPA
+4375 
-4387 SLLGS
+4387 
-4392 SLAAARFV
+4392 
-4400 LGLKRGRA
+4400 
-4408 RRTAGASVGER
+4408 
-4419 RSEVTQTGAAAR
+4419 QTGAAAR

-4583 SSIGGKSSDKLSA
+4583 SSID
-4596 NIASDAVKVSTVA
+4596 
-4609 AAAAAAAAPGDSVL
+4609 
-4623 LETAV
+4623 
-4628 PKSEPAIHLDSLSSF
+4628 
-4643 PPLNRDRDR
+4643 
-4652 ATPLSTP
+4652 
-4659 TADPNARSAAAA
+4659 
-4671 AASLSPSSR
+4671 
-4680 SLGESSSGGKNNDRL
+4680 
-4695 SANHSS
+4695 HSS

-4938 MAGAV
+4938 MAGA
-4943 AAAELEFIGRNRQTG
+4943 
-4958 LVKSASV
+4958 
-4965 AAGQMAAVA
+4965 
-4974 RRGQDVVVKAGTMVK
+4974 
-4989 GAVGSALAA
+4989 
-4998 GSEVAVAE
+4998 
-5006 GKALKAGAVV
+5006 
-5016 ALNVM
+5016 
-5021 GGRLGEIKEH
+5021 
-5031 ADQELQVSLADW
+5031 
-5043 RRRMQE
+5043 
-5049 AGIGVEEEED
+5049 
-5059 ISELRQERIHLGN
+5059 
-5072 EEYDA
+5072 
-5077 GAIVGGDV
+5077 
-5085 TIHVIKAMDLGLRPE
+5085 
-5100 KTHPYTVVQ
+5100 
-5109 VEGRRLRS
+5109 
-5117 SVCKGTVC
+5117 
-5125 PQWDELLVFKG
+5125 
-5136 VSTTSSMAVSIFS
+5136 
-5149 SETIGSHKF
+5149 
-5158 LGQVVLPLV
+5158 
-5167 DGRALNREPGWH
+5167 
-5179 KLSRRT
+5179 
-5185 AHETVTGRVFLSTSW
+5185 
-5200 DATELELMAL
+5200 
-5210 QLRAKEAELD
+5210 
-5220 ALEERLAQERE
+5220 
-5231 ARPREA
+5231 
-5237 VMAAETLANPHP
+5237 
-5249 LQPHM
+5249 
-5254 PSSGLRT
+5254 
-5261 PTGGPMLRRM
+5261 
-5271 FTLRGPGVMGAAASS
+5271 
-5286 VSPAVVQQLAAKGQ
+5286 
-5300 LKVKV
+5300 
-5305 VEARHLAVPAEW
+5305 
-5317 LRSVHRMRAFAA
+5317 
-5329 LSVVSPSGTST
+5329 
-5340 LPVKTRVI
+5340 
-5348 NGTFF
+5348 
-5353 PKWNETFSI
+5353 
-5362 NDVALTSSLRVQVFD
+5362 
-5377 KPKLGSPNLLGEA
+5377 
-5390 TVDVTT
+5390 
-5396 FKDGLP
+5396 
-5402 QYMLRTLKRSAG
+5402 
-5414 KEGEQEAV
+5414 
-5422 GGSIRLRVHW
+5422 
-5432 MVDHGKKAEEKTGVN
+5432 
-5447 FMVNLHGMTVS
+5447 
-5458 VVDRLPREIMLV
+5458 
-5470 LLEDICCSWEE
+5470 
-5481 SVKEVAGK
+5481 
-5489 VEVGKLQVDN
+5489 
-5499 QLLTARN
+5499 
-5506 PVVLSRTQAFPAEA
+5506 
-5520 LFMEQ
+5520 
-5525 GKELANQA
+5525 
-5533 SLASM
+5533 
-5538 LSTDPKEKEKAFVSV
+5538 
-5553 EFTRL
+5553 
-5558 LQHPSIVYYRRF
+5558 
-5570 LFQLQEFDLVLEEDF
+5570 
-5585 VDTAVAYLQQ
+5585 
-5595 LPMEDLWQDKEKRG
+5595 
-5609 GEEEEK
+5609 
-5615 KQGDEDLV
+5615 
-5623 EDMTGAPIT
+5623 
-5632 KTYLARDATMVSPM
+5632 
-5646 SRRNLV
+5646 
-5652 KSEPL
+5652 
-5657 EPLVNSSSWVAGN
+5657 
-5670 QGLRWY
+5670 
-5676 FERFQ
+5676 
-5681 VQSMRINVTLVM
+5681 
-5693 NPIKSDAPPPSG
+5693 G
-5705 SSSEWHLRTTASTA
+5705 SS
-5719 GFPLISLTRAPLRL
+5719 
-5733 NSLVLDNAFQN
+5733 
-5744 QSTLQTYVLRHYG
+5744 
-5757 VQLLQGL
+5757 
-5764 HKILGSVELLGAPLS
+5764 
-5779 LVDNLATGVMD
+5779 
-5790 FFVEPASATTPEEF
+5790 
-5804 LSGAMKGTVSLMKHS
+5804 
-5819 SYGVLHSIS
+5819 
-5828 SLAGGIG
+5828 
-5835 TGFAKLTFDDSFIQR
+5835 
-5850 FSQRPEGTSQQVLR
+5850 
-5864 GAQDLGL
+5864 
-5871 GFVGAVTGLVLQ
+5871 
-5883 PLEGARREGAVGA
+5883 
-5896 VKGVGKG
+5896 
-5903 VVGLVTKPLSGLL
+5903 
-5916 GFASTLTESAGTG
+5916 
-5929 IRAIGGDVSRRTVPR
+5929 
-5944 IRLPSTFGRNDAIA
+5944 
-5958 LEPEDSVELK
+5958 
-5968 LVLAILDFGR
+5968 
-5978 YRDEHLLDHLQTSG
+5978 
-5992 RKAVLFTIARLIF
+5992 
-6005 YDCQRN
+6005 C
-6011 VFYWQIPLKDIT
+6011 
-6023 SVMGMEGRLE
+6023 
-6033 SIILYDADVVIAG
+6033 
-6046 KKLPL
+6046 
-6051 RIPAR
+6051 
-6056 KVIKTTTRELHM
+6056 
-6068 ALLVKLN
+6068 
-6075 RHLARICA
+6075 
-6083 ELPSSSSPSTPR
+6083 
-6095 HASREPVAAGAADSG
+6095 
-6110 SIAPSRGPSA
+6110 
-6120 SSSPAPSP
+6120 
-6128 SPSLPSPLRLAQS
+6128 
-6141 PGSVSAAS
+6141 
-6149 AGGGKAAGRSGAAAG
+6149 
-6164 AGVGRSSSG
+6164 
-6173 GGASDRMAGRAF
+6173 
-6185 ASAQNEQEEEEDGGE
+6185 
-6200 KAEKDEE
+6200 
-6207 GVSGSARVMGVTGGV
+6207 
-6222 AAATGATRWR
+6222 
-6232 KHANGRGAAGAAADK
+6232 
-6247 GKSPVDQPH
+6247 
-6256 SGSAP
+6256 
-6261 VRARKSSFRRGKA
+6261 
-6274 GGGEGGYKLGKH
+6274 
-6286 CVIPEDAD
+6286 
-6294 VDLAQLDQEDSDEDD
+6294 
-6309 YREDA
+6309 
-6314 NGVVARVVQLDREE
+6314 
-6328 RQEVRRNLDAI
+6328 
-6339 LTTCQVASASAGG
+6339 
-6352 RSDPASALVSVKFLA
+6352 
-6367 LAAYSR
+6367 
-6373 VQSHRAHQATLGAR
+6373 
-6387 ALQGVQRG
+6387 
-6395 DSQWEEDVSALLRTM
+6395 
-6410 VALSEG
+6410 
-6416 ADDPRAT
+6416 
-6423 IPSVATVSGENG
+6423 
-6435 SLKST
+6435 
-6440 SQAGAH
+6440 
-6446 TAAQEAS
+6446 
-6453 DDDVLIELKDVYK
+6453 
-6466 SFGSKHILRGASLKI
+6466 
-6481 RRGEAVGVI
+6481 
-6490 GPSGTGKST
+6490 
-6499 ILKIMAGLLAPDKGE
+6499 
-6514 VWICGKKREG
+6514 
-6524 LISDQENV
+6524 
-6532 GLRIGLVFQSAA
+6532 
-6544 LFDSLT
+6544 
-6550 VRENVGFLLYEH
+6550 
-6562 SRLSEEEIRL
+6562 
-6572 RVKDSLKAVGLKN
+6572 
-6585 VEERFPSE
+6585 
-6593 LSGGMKKRVALAR
+6593 
-6606 AIVSDSDAP
+6606 
-6615 QLEEEVVMY
+6615 
-6624 DEPTAGLDPIASTV
+6624 
-6638 VEDLIRSLHV
+6638 
-6648 GSSVPVPVTAEIAA
+6648 
-6662 GLESDFETES
+6662 
-6672 EDSEDEGVGGG
+6672 
-6683 RGVGG
+6683 
-6688 GAGGSSRDGSGVGS
+6688 
-6702 VGGSKARRMASV
+6702 
-6714 SSYIVVTHQHS
+6714 
-6725 TIRRAVDRLL
+6725 
-6735 FLYGGEVVWEGPTEE
+6735 
-6750 FDTTD
+6750 
-6755 NPIVR
+6755 
-6760 QFAVGSLDGPIRY
+6760 